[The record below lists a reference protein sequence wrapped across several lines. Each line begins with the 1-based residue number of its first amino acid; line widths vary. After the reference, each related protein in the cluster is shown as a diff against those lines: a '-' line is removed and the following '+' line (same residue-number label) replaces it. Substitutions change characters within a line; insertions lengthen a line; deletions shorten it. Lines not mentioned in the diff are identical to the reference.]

1 VRGFPA
7 KVLFALCL
15 SAAILS
21 GFAVH
26 APQAFAQ
33 QENSASSAEPESPA
47 QQLTEE
53 SREAAGEG
61 GTAQFKHSSPVRWLS
76 RVTGLGLEA
85 SYLAMMGVNFLIIV
99 GVIYWLSK
107 KNLPAAFRAR
117 TASIQKAMEE
127 ARQASADAKRRLA
140 EIEARL
146 SKLDVEIAEMR
157 ATAEKETA
165 AEEQRIKASAEA
177 DARKV
182 LDTVEQEITAAVRTA
197 RRELTAYAADLA
209 VTLAR
214 KQIHVDPATDQNI
227 LQYFAGQLSN
237 GDKSRGA

>member
-1 VRGFPA
+1 VKNRSST
-7 KVLFALCL
+7 ALLTFCL
-15 SAAILS
+15 SAAMLS
-21 GFAVH
+21 IFAVH
-26 APQAFAQ
+26 APRVFAQ
-33 QENSASSAEPESPA
+33 QKSPASSAEPESPG
-47 QQLTEE
+47 QQLTQE

-61 GTAQFKHSSPVRWLS
+61 GTVQFKHSGAVRWLS
-76 RVTGLGLEA
+76 RTTGLGPEA

-107 KNLPAAFRAR
+107 KNLPALFRGR

-127 ARQASADAKRRLA
+127 ARRASAEARERLA
-140 EIEARL
+140 KIEARL
-146 SKLDVEIAEMR
+146 SKLDVEIDEMR

-165 AEEQRIKASAEA
+165 AEEQRIKASAEE
-177 DARKV
+177 DARKIM
-182 LDTVEQEITAAVRTA
+182 DSVEQEITAAVRTA

-209 VTLAR
+209 VALAR

-227 LQYFAGQLSN
+227 LKYFAGQLSN